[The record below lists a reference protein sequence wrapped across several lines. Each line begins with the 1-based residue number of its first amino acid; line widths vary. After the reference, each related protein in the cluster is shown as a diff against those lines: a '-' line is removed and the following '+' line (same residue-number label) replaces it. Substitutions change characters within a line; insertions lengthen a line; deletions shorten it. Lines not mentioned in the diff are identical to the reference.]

1 MLSPNR
7 ERDKILSAKEV
18 TNKIGL
24 SRTTIWR
31 MELKGDFPRRIIL
44 SPGRVGW
51 SSDEIDN
58 WIDTRKRF

>member
-1 MLSPNR
+1 M
-7 ERDKILSAKEV
+7 KILSAKEV

-31 MELKGDFPRRIIL
+31 MERKGDFPQRIIL

-51 SSDEIDN
+51 NSDEIDD
-58 WIDTRKRF
+58 WLETRPKIICASVAQG